1 MVGAMRLLH
10 TSDWHLGR
18 TFHGAPLLGDQA
30 VLVEQVVTLA
40 ADAQVDLV
48 VIAGDLFDRAVPPA
62 EAVDLF
68 GEALARLRATGA
80 AVVAV
85 SGNHDSAVRVS
96 ANDRVLTPNQVTVRG
111 DVRRATEPLLLAPDD
126 GGAPVAVYPIPYLD
140 PPVAGPLLGAE
151 RPAGHRLRHHDVT
164 CLATAAVT
172 ADLAARGGGLRS
184 VVVAHTFVDGGRT
197 CQSERQLTVGDVER
211 VGLAAFDGFGY
222 VALGHLHGS
231 QAWDGERVA
240 YSGSPLPYS
249 FSEEGHA
256 KSVRLVELGPAS
268 ELSVEEVP
276 LGVGRPVGT
285 VVGTLEHL
293 LGDPQLADAERSW
306 VRAVLTDRHLP
317 VQAMARL
324 RQRFPHAVELRHA
337 PAGAPAVHDHPLDP
351 TARDAA
357 TPLDLVGRFWADQ
370 TGEAADRDELALLA
384 GALQAVAVE
393 GAA

>member
-111 DVRRATEPLLLAPDD
+111 DVRRAAEPLLLAPDD
-126 GGAPVAVYPIPYLD
+126 GGAPVAVYPIPFLD

-151 RPAGHRLRHHDVT
+151 RPTGERLRHHEVT

-197 CQSERQLTVGDVER
+197 CRSERQLTVGDVER

-231 QAWDGERVA
+231 QAWDGGRVA

-256 KSVRLVELGPAS
+256 KSVRLVELGRAS

-276 LGVGRPVGT
+276 LGVGRPVCT

-293 LGDPQLADAERSW
+293 LGHPQLADAERSW

-337 PAGAPAVHDHPLDP
+337 PAGAPTVHDHPLDP
-351 TARDAA
+351 TDREAT

-370 TGEAADRDELALLA
+370 TGEGVEPDELALLA